1 MWGGGGRAVSCACLP
16 ACFASSLLVR
26 SPPPPPQPSVQTEG
40 QATTTARRRFLPVL
54 SRGFV
59 RNLASLVRTVL
70 SAKPRF
76 PRISAQLC
84 SSDAFSARLW
94 PIEAPVRRK
103 PQTKFPDRGSSVLRL
118 PLNQSHP

>member
-1 MWGGGGRAVSCACLP
+1 MGRGAGSELCLLACL
-16 ACFASSLLVR
+16 LVQLVR
-26 SPPPPPQPSVQTEG
+26 SHHQHQHHPSRLPSHLSAQREG
-40 QATTTARRRFLPVL
+40 QAGQASL
-54 SRGFV
+54 SRGLV
-59 RNLASLVRTVL
+59 RNLASPVRTVL